1 MTHTTTKINYPNIE
15 LLTPREIEWEIFMLD
30 QRIEKYAK
38 FKLPD
43 TLQLIKEKIMFKF
56 RLQRILSS
64 SK

>member
-15 LLTPREIEWEIFMLD
+15 LLTPRELEWEIFMLD

-43 TLQLIKEKIMFKF
+43 TLQLIKEKMKFK
-56 RLQRILSS
+56 LQLKKLQIVI
-64 SK
+64 